1 MPIRRPRGPR
11 PALRYL
17 AFLEAMAAAG
27 SEAEL
32 RRDLAAFATL
42 RLLDHWIDQGAEMAD
57 REMLAHRMTRRAV
70 RAMDRA
76 DPLRGLLEQV
86 LRAIEM
92 LLEPDAHSLGS
103 RILAIGEH
111 YESNG
116 RFAEAAEV
124 YATAARMI
132 DSSVKVEWAFHAH
145 LRRGFCMLV
154 IGEHHWAE
162 QEFAR
167 AGALSAMHRDR
178 WGVLVAR
185 VALAKLE
192 LAREATR
199 TSDRLMRALA
209 SEFESFVKADR
220 GRPRRHR

>member
-1 MPIRRPRGPR
+1 
-11 PALRYL
+11 
-17 AFLEAMAAAG
+17 MASGG

-42 RLLDHWIDQGAEMAD
+42 RLLDHWVDQGAELAD

-70 RAMDRA
+70 RAIDPD

-86 LRAIEM
+86 LRAIVM
-92 LLEPDAHSLGS
+92 LREPDSHSLGS
-103 RILAIGEH
+103 RILDIGEF

-116 RFAEAAEV
+116 RFGEAADV

-132 DSSVKVEWAFHAH
+132 DASVKADWAFHAH
-145 LRRGFCMLV
+145 LRRGFCLTV
-154 IGEHHWAE
+154 GGEHQWAE

-167 AGALSAMHRDR
+167 ASALAARERDR
-178 WGVLVAR
+178 WRVLVAR

-192 LAREATR
+192 LARGATR
-199 TSDRLMRALA
+199 ASDRLMRAVA
-209 SEFESFVKADR
+209 TEFEALAKSER
-220 GRPRRHR
+220 RQPRKHR